1 MNLPIYMD
9 GHATT
14 RVDPRV
20 LAAMLPFFDEYY
32 GNAAS
37 RHHRVGW
44 DARDAVADA
53 RAAVADL
60 IGATAREL
68 VFTSGATESNN
79 LALKGVADASRDR
92 GNHVVTVQT
101 EHRAVLDPCA
111 RLERQG
117 AEVSYL
123 PVRTDGLLDP
133 VELAAAITS
142 KTVLVTVMMANN
154 EIGVLQPVADL
165 ANVAQARGVPFHTD
179 AAQAA
184 GKVPIDV
191 SADGIDLLSLTAH
204 KLYGP
209 KGVGALFVRRGSR
222 VTPIIDGGGHESGLR
237 SGTLNVPAIVGF
249 GHAAMLCADEMVAEG
264 GRLSRLRDRLWSGL
278 QRSLSGVTVNGSMTA
293 RLPQSLNISVS
304 GVNGEQLLL
313 GLDDVAVSSGAACTS
328 VRQEPSHVL
337 RALGLDDAAVRA
349 SIRFGLGRFNTAA
362 EVDYVVKKLG
372 SLVTRLRH
380 PVPVFELGS
389 DDGDRP
395 SGWCAEP
402 DDGEVN

>member
-1 MNLPIYMD
+1 
-9 GHATT
+9 
-14 RVDPRV
+14 
-20 LAAMLPFFDEYY
+20 
-32 GNAAS
+32 
-37 RHHRVGW
+37 
-44 DARDAVADA
+44 VADA
-53 RAAVADL
+53 RAAVAGL

-111 RLERQG
+111 RLEQQG

-123 PVRTDGLLDP
+123 PVRSDGLLDP
-133 VELAAAITS
+133 LELAAVITS

-165 ANVAQARGVPFHTD
+165 ASVAQLRGVPFHTD

-222 VTPIIDGGGHESGLR
+222 VTPIMDGGGHESGLR

-249 GHAAMLCADEMVAEG
+249 GRAAMLCTDEMVAEG
-264 GRLSRLRDRLWSGL
+264 TRLSRLRDRLWTGL

-313 GLDDVAVSSGAACTS
+313 GLDEVAVSSGAACTS
-328 VRQEPSHVL
+328 VHQEPSHVL
-337 RALGLDDAAVRA
+337 RALGLGDAAVRA
-349 SIRFGLGRFNTAA
+349 SIRFGLGRFNTEA
-362 EVDYVVKKLG
+362 EVDYVVQKLS
-372 SLVTRLRH
+372 SLVTRLRN
-380 PVPVFELGS
+380 PVPVFELGD
-389 DDGDRP
+389 DDGNLP
-395 SGWCAEP
+395 SGWCAES
-402 DDGEVN
+402 DGEID

>member
-20 LAAMLPFFDEYY
+20 LAAMLPFFDEHY

-37 RHHRVGW
+37 RHHRFGW

-53 RAAVADL
+53 RAAVAGL

-111 RLERQG
+111 RLEQQG

-123 PVRTDGLLDP
+123 PVRSDGLLDP
-133 VELAAAITS
+133 LELAAVITS

-165 ANVAQARGVPFHTD
+165 ASVAQLRGVPFHTD

-222 VTPIIDGGGHESGLR
+222 VTPIMDGGGHESGLR

-249 GHAAMLCADEMVAEG
+249 GRAAVLCTDEMVAEG
-264 GRLSRLRDRLWSGL
+264 TRLSRLRDRLWTGL

-313 GLDDVAVSSGAACTS
+313 GLDEVAVSSGAACTS
-328 VRQEPSHVL
+328 VHQGPSHVL
-337 RALGLDDAAVRA
+337 RALGLGDAAVRA
-349 SIRFGLGRFNTAA
+349 SIRFGLGRFNTEA
-362 EVDYVVKKLG
+362 EVDYVVQKLS
-372 SLVTRLRH
+372 SLVTRLRN
-380 PVPVFELGS
+380 PVPVFELGD
-389 DDGDRP
+389 DDGNLP
-395 SGWCAEP
+395 SGWCAES
-402 DDGEVN
+402 DGEID

>member
-37 RHHRVGW
+37 RHHRFGW

-209 KGVGALFVRRGSR
+209 KGVGALYVRRR
-222 VTPIIDGGGHESGLR
+222 VRIDATTHGGGHEHNMR
-237 SGTLNVPAIVGF
+237 SGTLNVAGIVGF
-249 GHAAMLCADEMVAEG
+249 GVAAELAAKQRDDDAERSTQLTSELVA
-264 GRLSRLRDRLWSGL
+264 
-278 QRSLSGVTVNGSMTA
+278 SLTEQLDGVEVIPESA
-293 RLPQSLNISVS
+293 PRLPNTINVRFT
-304 GVNGEQLLL
+304 GADAEAVMVNAPT
-313 GLDDVAVSSGAACTS
+313 VAVSSGSACTS
-328 VRQEPSHVL
+328 MVPHPSHVL
-337 RALGLDDAAVRA
+337 IAMGMSADDASECLRFSTGRPTTSEDITEAV
-349 SIRFGLGRFNTAA
+349 AA
-362 EVDYVVKKLG
+362 LVPA
-372 SLVTRLRH
+372 VTRVR
-380 PVPVFELGS
+380 ELT
-389 DDGDRP
+389 R
-395 SGWCAEP
+395 
-402 DDGEVN
+402 